1 VQHKAKSGYSK
12 TKFPDSDV
20 ETNTD
25 PIIENKRKLN
35 QNKRRQIMR
44 QRLQG
49 RHLDDHYY
57 PDDQDEAWE
66 RRLLLAPAQNS
77 SAKMRGMRNK
87 IPSPTRRRMGMG
99 FIVTGENAKF

>member
-1 VQHKAKSGYSK
+1 M
-12 TKFPDSDV
+12 F

-57 PDDQDEAWE
+57 QDD
-66 RRLLLAPAQNS
+66 QNS
-77 SAKMRGMRNK
+77 SAKMRGLRNK
-87 IPSPTRRRMGMG
+87 IPSPMRRRMGMG